1 MRPSR
6 CARLGAVIAAVSI
19 FSGRPALATA
29 ADADPLATLLDAAR
43 PLIATGKAHEAYEI
57 LSPREADFGG
67 TPAFDY
73 AYGLAALDTGRPA
86 DAAFALQRV
95 VAVEPDFDGARMD
108 LARAY
113 YDSGDLDSARTQ
125 FAYLHD
131 RNPPASS
138 RQVIDRYLA
147 AIDSRVAAV
156 RPRFIAGFDLG
167 AGYDSNA
174 NGSTSDKQFLGFNL
188 DTRNVAT
195 ATAFVEGA
203 LSADYVHPLG
213 TNTAWTAS
221 GRAVERWNPEAH
233 FVDQSLLSG
242 DAKLAARLGG
252 WRTSIGVSGA
262 WSALSGSSHDW
273 SGALALRASRALSG
287 PWEATVD
294 LSYGPTRYVDS
305 HLDLLEVNRLLA
317 SVRVDRSGLS
327 GEGAL
332 SVALIGGGDD
342 ARAPGS
348 PYGNARFGARTS
360 YAWRAGPASRAMVD
374 VGAMR
379 SNYSGGGGFFGLDR
393 RDTQYYAVALVDF
406 DDMPAAGWRLEPRV
420 RYVKNSS
427 NVTLYAYDRWEIGL
441 FLHRN
446 FR

>member
-6 CARLGAVIAAVSI
+6 CARLGAIIVAVAI
-19 FSGRPALATA
+19 FSGQPAVAAA
-29 ADADPLATLLDAAR
+29 ADADPLAALLDAAR
-43 PLIATGKAHEAYEI
+43 PLIATGKAREAYEI

-73 AYGLAALDTGRPA
+73 AYGLAALDTGHPA

-113 YDSGDLDSARTQ
+113 YDSGNLASARTQ
-125 FAYLHD
+125 FAYLRD
-131 RNPPASS
+131 RSPPTGT

-147 AIDSRVAAV
+147 AIDSRVAAI
-156 RPRFIAGFDLG
+156 RPRFVAGFDLG

-174 NGSTSDKQFLGFNL
+174 NGSTPDKQFLGFNL

-213 TNTAWTAS
+213 ANTAWAAS
-221 GRAVERWNPEAH
+221 GRAAERWNPEAH

-242 DAKLAARLGG
+242 DARLAARLGG
-252 WRTSIGVSGA
+252 WRTSIGVIGS
-262 WSALSGSSHDW
+262 WSALSGASHDW
-273 SGALALRASRALSG
+273 SGALALRASHALRG
-287 PWEATVD
+287 PWEATMDV
-294 LSYGPTRYVDS
+294 SYGPTRYLDA

-317 SVRVDRSGLS
+317 SLRVDRTGLPA
-327 GEGAL
+327 EGAL
-332 SVALIGGGDD
+332 SIALVGGGDD
-342 ARAPGS
+342 AREASS
-348 PYGNARFGARTS
+348 PYGNARFGARAS
-360 YAWRAGPASRAMVD
+360 YAWRAGSASRAMVD

-379 SNYSGGGGFFGLDR
+379 SDYSGGGGFFGLDR

-406 DDMPAAGWRLEPRV
+406 DDMPAADWRLEPRV

-427 NVTLYAYDRWEIGL
+427 NVTLYAYDRLEVGL